1 MATASLSID
10 ALRAHVGHELGVSDW
25 FCVDQSRIDLF
36 ADVTDDHQFI
46 HVDPIRAKGSPFGG
60 TIAHGYLVLSL
71 LSAMSLSGMP
81 AIEGATMAINYGF
94 DKVRFLTPVPSG
106 ARVRARFMLQGI
118 DDKDGGRWLLRL
130 GVQLEIEGDQRLAV
144 IADWLTMVML

>member
-1 MATASLSID
+1 MAAACLSID
-10 ALRAHVGHELGVSDW
+10 ALRALVGQELGVSDW
-25 FCVDQSRIDLF
+25 FCVDQARINLF

-46 HVDPIRAKGSPFGG
+46 HVDSERAKGTPFGG

-81 AIEGATMAINYGF
+81 AVEGASMAINYGF

-106 ARVRARFMLQGI
+106 ARVRARFTLQGI
-118 DDKDGGRWLLRL
+118 DDKKEGQWLLRL
-130 GVQLEIEGDQRLAV
+130 GVQVEIESDDRLGL
-144 IADWLTMVML
+144 IADWLTLIAF

>member
-1 MATASLSID
+1 MAAAHLSID
-10 ALRAHVGHELGVSDW
+10 ALRACVGQELGVSDW

-46 HVDPIRAKGSPFGG
+46 HIDSMRAKSSPFGG
-60 TIAHGYLVLSL
+60 IIAHGYLVLSL

-94 DKVRFLTPVPSG
+94 DKIRFLTPVPSG
-106 ARVRARFMLQGI
+106 AHVRARFMLQGI
-118 DDKDGGRWLLRL
+118 DNKDGGRWLLRL
-130 GVQLEIEGDQRLAV
+130 GVQIEMEGDERLAV
-144 IADWLTMVML
+144 IADWLTMVVL